1 MRRNLPSR
9 LILASLASF
18 WVGGLIADEPDAVS
32 SGERSTRTTRPEFPD
47 SEFSDSE
54 FSDSEFSDSEFS
66 DSGPEEVRLD
76 DTESE
81 RESAVSDSSVGFIFD
96 DELLQFCDSGGMVE
110 QPESMMPLHERTS
123 EGSHGALSSKHS
135 RKSWGAW
142 SGRFYDALTAALC
155 ECDACYQ
162 PQWRLLESASFWVDS
177 ARPQNRTRVRWDY
190 GPGMIFPDR
199 AEYFWARVGS
209 RGPATVPTPDLD
221 YHELSQYIE
230 TAHGGF
236 SAFFVM
242 PYRSLYMRD
251 AGHAAGFG
259 DIQIGTKSLLHDTPL
274 VQVTL
279 QMTTT
284 IPSANSR
291 KGLGTG
297 HVSLEPAL
305 LVGLALTERDFL
317 QAQAAEWIPLGG
329 DSDYQGALLRWG
341 VAWNRTVW
349 QRDRDNTMTANLD
362 LVGWSF
368 QDGAYTDPVL
378 GQQRA
383 NDESYVYLGPGSR
396 MLLCGRF
403 EFGAGAIFALTD
415 NHFARHVFRSDL
427 TIRY

>member
-9 LILASLASF
+9 LIFASLACL
-18 WVGGLIADEPDAVS
+18 WGGGLIADEPAPS
-32 SGERSTRTTRPEFPD
+32 SSEDGSNPPTRVEFPD
-47 SEFSDSE
+47 AAD
-54 FSDSEFSDSEFS
+54 
-66 DSGPEEVRLD
+66 EEERLD
-76 DTESE
+76 ETGSE
-81 RESAVSDSSVGFIFD
+81 KGHAVSDSSVGFIFD
-96 DELLQFCDSGGMVE
+96 DELPQFCDSGPMMVE
-110 QPESMMPLHERTS
+110 PESMESSHERRANESIWPATFTRQ
-123 EGSHGALSSKHS
+123 
-135 RKSWGAW
+135 RKSMLAW

-155 ECDACYQ
+155 GRDACYQ

-259 DIQIGTKSLLHDTPL
+259 DVQIGTKSLLHDTPL
-274 VQVTL
+274 LQVTL

-305 LVGLALTERDFL
+305 LIGLALTERDFL

-329 DSDYQGALLRWG
+329 DADYQGALLRWG

-349 QRDRDNTMTANLD
+349 QRDRDNAMTANLD

-368 QDGAYTDPVL
+368 QDGAYTDPAL

-383 NDESYVYLGPGSR
+383 NDETYVYLGPGTR
-396 MLLCGRF
+396 TLLCGKF
-403 EFGAGAIFALTD
+403 ELGVGAIFALTER
-415 NHFARHVFRSDL
+415 HFARRVFRSDL